1 MGSAVVAP
9 LSLCCQSATTGG
21 CGAMPSLLR
30 PTLLLLLLSL
40 LPVLAVITNQGPW
53 GERVEE
59 DVREFTGWLRGGEQD
74 YVMTLAQANKRKQ
87 AASTNQKRLDLFTP
101 GVVASFPHQENLQN
115 LTYYQRRQP
124 GLPKF
129 VMGMYI
135 LLADDTEPGYHTDN
149 AAWQPLLHPYQQ
161 EGANVLFF
169 TFINPA
175 TMDVPAAFQKLA
187 ATRGTGVEGAVPADT
202 LIIFAI
208 GGYAYSIKPNPWQWL
223 TSRRRAEAMAER
235 VARWKDDF
243 KIDGIDLD
251 LEEGA
256 GSRKEAGPNMVHF
269 VRRLKQLQPDLL
281 VSQPTYG
288 YPQIQAEIDVI
299 NASWEVG
306 GASNGLADSIGL
318 MVYEGTQALQYVKN
332 YAGGSS
338 MWQGFPIKVDVPT
351 DRILLGCKGASSS
364 TTIKKLAEK
373 SVRQDLL
380 GVMVWFCSV
389 RGGLVYSQGWDCS
402 DSADSM
408 AAYVQA
414 MNYMKD
420 RM

>member
-9 LSLCCQSATTGG
+9 PLCCQSLTSTAGCG
-21 CGAMPSLLR
+21 CGAMRSLLR
-30 PTLLLLLLSL
+30 PTLLLLSL
-40 LPVLAVITNQGPW
+40 LAPVLAVITSQGPW

-59 DVREFTGWLRGGEQD
+59 EVREFTGWLHGGEQD

-101 GVVASFPHQENLQN
+101 GVVASFAHLQN
-115 LTYYQRRQP
+115 LTYYQRQQN

-223 TSRRRAEAMAER
+223 TSRSRAEAMAER

-299 NASWEVG
+299 NASWDVG

-332 YAGGSS
+332 YAEGSS
-338 MWQGFPIKVDVPT
+338 QWQGFPIKVDVP
-351 DRILLGCKGASSS
+351 RSQILLGCKGSSGSS
-364 TTIKKLAEK
+364 TIGKLAQEA
-373 SVRQDLL
+373 VRQDIM
-380 GVMVWFCSV
+380 GIMVWFCSV
-389 RGGLVYSQGWDCS
+389 RNGLVYSSGWDCS
-402 DSADSM
+402 DVEDSQLGYT
-408 AAYVQA
+408 AAMEYFREH
-414 MNYMKD
+414 M
-420 RM
+420 